1 MAEANQASLSLLGLA
16 LASTEYPVEARPRL
30 FLDPP
35 TSHLLLQVTV
45 HAAPCCSCL
54 RSCLL
59 LWLLFPGGLS
69 LPICTHFYVSPPVV
83 ASNTPRKDK
92 KQVLV
97 IGPLS
102 KSSLTPT
109 S

>member
-35 TSHLLLQVTV
+35 TPHLLLQVTV

-59 LWLLFPGGLS
+59 LWLLEASLS
-69 LPICTHFYVSPPVV
+69 PS
-83 ASNTPRKDK
+83 A
-92 KQVLV
+92 
-97 IGPLS
+97 
-102 KSSLTPT
+102 LTSMSHPQW
-109 S
+109 